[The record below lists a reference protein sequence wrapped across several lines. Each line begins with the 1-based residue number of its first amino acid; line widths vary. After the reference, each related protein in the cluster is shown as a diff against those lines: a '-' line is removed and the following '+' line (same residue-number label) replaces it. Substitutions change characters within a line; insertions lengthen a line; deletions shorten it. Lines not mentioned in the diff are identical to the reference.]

1 MENLDNE
8 IYTLYCQELS
18 DLITGHQFNKYR
30 IDAII
35 SLIAESFSNKLK
47 DEIIEK
53 REVCRIITCDY
64 NMYERF

>member
-30 IDAII
+30 IDTII
-35 SLIAESFSNKLK
+35 SLIAESLSKELK
-47 DEIIEK
+47 DEIIE
-53 REVCRIITCDY
+53 I
-64 NMYERF
+64 